1 MAQSKS
7 TYRSRIYRDFK
18 GIDPT
23 AYQTIIRFFEDRE
36 EQIRQLDEPEFFEL
50 LVCYTDALFQIGAWG
65 KHILVAD
72 EVIEYSILHFSVDWR
87 ENDIYYL
94 TLFQKAKSLFKRLE
108 FEKAEYILRELL
120 GINPDDTYVEN
131 MLRRSIYKNTPAWI
145 RRSRAVSISLFLLAA
160 VITSAELLVIRSFYD
175 HITGEVEALRIGIF
189 LIGMFVLLGSDLWH
203 RVRIYKE
210 VKRFTHSIRNRK
222 SVSL

>member
-1 MAQSKS
+1 MAQPRS

-72 EVIEYSILHFSVDWR
+72 EVIEYSILHFSVDWK

-108 FEKAEYILRELL
+108 FGKAEYILRELL
-120 GINPDDTYVEN
+120 GINPEDTYVEN
-131 MLRRSIYKNTPAWI
+131 MLRRSIYKSTPAWI
-145 RRSRAVSISLFLLAA
+145 RRSRAISISLFLLAA
-160 VITSAELLVIRSFYD
+160 VITSAELLVIRPFYD
-175 HITGEVEALRIGIF
+175 QITGQVEAFRIGIF
-189 LIGMFVLLGSDLWH
+189 LTGMIVLVGSDILQ
-203 RVRIYKE
+203 RIQIYRE
-210 VKRFTHSIRNRK
+210 VKSYIDSVKDRK
-222 SVSL
+222 PNAL